1 MERWVHPWPSA
12 NWLKCKEWMVSQRRS
27 PWLTHNSTVVH
38 HIDLSE
44 SLAYRS
50 DLIPASRSIA
60 VACLGLPIARAL
72 ALTLCLLLGMYG
84 LLAITYPLGSP
95 LDLLHFAVG
104 PW

>member
-1 MERWVHPWPSA
+1 MGSSMALGQLAQV
-12 NWLKCKEWMVSQRRS
+12 QRMDGQPVERS
-27 PWLTHNSTVVH
+27 PWLTQNSTVVH

-60 VACLGLPIARAL
+60 VACLGLPIAQAL

-84 LLAITYPLGSP
+84 LLAITYPLGRP

-104 PW
+104 PR